1 MPEPTPKQRVDFAE
15 GIDPLPSADDW
26 CALARRVRDTVVT
39 LRGEKWWIL
48 GNALGVVLFL
58 WFASQTWIE
67 PELRNEVV
75 ARSGDAL
82 VFMGTALPIL
92 VLFSLAD
99 LYWLS
104 CRLIAR
110 RWYSAMLVG
119 VVAAFWMAALRMHWL
134 YA

>member
-1 MPEPTPKQRVDFAE
+1 M
-15 GIDPLPSADDW
+15 
-26 CALARRVRDTVVT
+26 T

>member
-1 MPEPTPKQRVDFAE
+1 M
-15 GIDPLPSADDW
+15 
-26 CALARRVRDTVVT
+26 
-39 LRGEKWWIL
+39 
-48 GNALGVVLFL
+48 GNAIGLVLFL

-75 ARSGDAL
+75 ARGGDAL
-82 VFMGTALPIL
+82 VFMGTALPVL

-99 LYWLS
+99 FYWLWR
-104 CRLIAR
+104 RLIAR

-119 VVAAFWMAALRMHWL
+119 VVAIFWMAALRIHWQ